1 MGDVERR
8 GSTSASIPGVRPPPA
23 VESHGGVFDLVGD
36 VGGAAARPK
45 RRLICFDGDTD
56 GEEGAASG
64 SVELASLAEAVPRS
78 VSRRSSLVG
87 DGGIQ
92 PSLLAARLLLSRASA
107 RARFSRENAVESRR
121 VSARLRGCMALSGPT
136 QAPSTTSARRFG
148 VWDKQRKH
156 QVTELYL
163 KDELNVRCRLTGPEP
178 AEAPARARR

>member
-8 GSTSASIPGVRPPPA
+8 GSTSASIPGV
-23 VESHGGVFDLVGD
+23 SHGGVFDLVGD
-36 VGGAAARPK
+36 VEGAAARPK

-121 VSARLRGCMALSGPT
+121 VSARLRGCMALSGQPKRLN
-136 QAPSTTSARRFG
+136 QRAPL
-148 VWDKQRKH
+148 W
-156 QVTELYL
+156 
-163 KDELNVRCRLTGPEP
+163 RLG
-178 AEAPARARR
+178 

>member
-23 VESHGGVFDLVGD
+23 VESHGGVFDRVGD

-56 GEEGAASG
+56 GEVGGAPG
-64 SVELASLAEAVPRS
+64 SVELACLASPAFAAVPRS

-121 VSARLRGCMALSGPT
+121 VSARLRGCIS
-136 QAPSTTSARRFG
+136 SR
-148 VWDKQRKH
+148 
-156 QVTELYL
+156 
-163 KDELNVRCRLTGPEP
+163 
-178 AEAPARARR
+178 

>member
-8 GSTSASIPGVRPPPA
+8 GSTSASIPA

-56 GEEGAASG
+56 GEVGAAPG
-64 SVELASLAEAVPRS
+64 SVEAVPRS

-136 QAPSTTSARRFG
+136 KAKRA
-148 VWDKQRKH
+148 QRA
-156 QVTELYL
+156 LL
-163 KDELNVRCRLTGPEP
+163 WRLG
-178 AEAPARARR
+178 

>member
-23 VESHGGVFDLVGD
+23 VESHGGVFDRVGD

-136 QAPSTTSARRFG
+136 QAP
-148 VWDKQRKH
+148 Q
-156 QVTELYL
+156 
-163 KDELNVRCRLTGPEP
+163 
-178 AEAPARARR
+178 PARAALAFGISSGSIKRNYI

>member
-8 GSTSASIPGVRPPPA
+8 GSTSASIPGV
-23 VESHGGVFDLVGD
+23 SHGGVFDLVGD
-36 VGGAAARPK
+36 VEGAAARPK

-64 SVELASLAEAVPRS
+64 SDREAVPRS

-121 VSARLRGCMALSGPT
+121 VSARLRGCMALSGQPKRLN
-136 QAPSTTSARRFG
+136 QRAPL
-148 VWDKQRKH
+148 W
-156 QVTELYL
+156 
-163 KDELNVRCRLTGPEP
+163 RLG
-178 AEAPARARR
+178 